1 MGKFITESLKEKDL
15 IMKLSLFTASWCASC
30 GTLKQSLNS
39 ICTNDLEIEVLDVDA
54 LGMQALS
61 KVGIK
66 GIPSLILYD
75 NQGNEIKRKSGA
87 LTKKQLEVF
96 LGLDS

>member
-1 MGKFITESLKEKDL
+1 
-15 IMKLSLFTASWCASC
+15 MKVHLFTAQWCAACS
-30 GTLKQSLNS
+30 TVKQALNS
-39 ICTNDLEIEVLDVDA
+39 ICVEDLEIEVLDVDT

-96 LGLDS
+96 LGLESN

>member
-1 MGKFITESLKEKDL
+1 MKVSLY
-15 IMKLSLFTASWCASC
+15 SAPWCGSC
-30 GTLKQSLNS
+30 QTVKQSLNS
-39 ICTNDLEIEVLDVDA
+39 ICTNDLEIEVLDVDT

-66 GIPSLILYD
+66 GIPALILYD

-96 LGLDS
+96 LGLESN

>member
-1 MGKFITESLKEKDL
+1 
-15 IMKLSLFTASWCASC
+15 MKVSVYSASWCASC

-39 ICTNDLEIEVLDVDA
+39 ICTEDLEIEVLDVDT

-87 LTKKQLEVF
+87 LTKKQLEDF
-96 LGLDS
+96 LGV

>member
-1 MGKFITESLKEKDL
+1 
-15 IMKLSLFTASWCASC
+15 MKVSLFTAQWCAAC
-30 GTLKQSLNS
+30 QTVKQALNA
-39 ICTNDLEIEVLDVDA
+39 INTEDLEIEILDVDT

-75 NQGNEIKRKSGA
+75 NQGNEIKRKTGA
-87 LTKKQLEVF
+87 LTKKQLEDF
-96 LGLDS
+96 LALDN

>member
-1 MGKFITESLKEKDL
+1 MKVSLY
-15 IMKLSLFTASWCASC
+15 SAPWCGSC
-30 GTLKQSLNS
+30 QTVKQSLNS
-39 ICTNDLEIEVLDVDA
+39 ICTEDLEIEVLDVDT

-75 NQGNEIKRKSGA
+75 NQGNEIKRKTGA
-87 LTKKQLEVF
+87 LTKKQLEDF
-96 LGLDS
+96 LEV

>member
-1 MGKFITESLKEKDL
+1 
-15 IMKLSLFTASWCASC
+15 MKVILYSAQWCSSC
-30 GTLKQSLNS
+30 QTVKQALNS
-39 ICTNDLEIEVLDVDA
+39 ICVEDLEIEVLDIDT

-66 GIPSLILYD
+66 GIPTLILYD
-75 NQGNEIKRKSGA
+75 NQGNELKRKSGA
-87 LTKKQLEVF
+87 LTKKQLEMF

>member
-1 MGKFITESLKEKDL
+1 
-15 IMKLSLFTASWCASC
+15 MKLSLFTARWCASC

-39 ICTNDLEIEVLDVDA
+39 VCTEDLEIEVLDVDA

-75 NQGNEIKRKSGA
+75 NQGNELKRKSGA

-96 LGLDS
+96 LGLESN

>member
-1 MGKFITESLKEKDL
+1 
-15 IMKLSLFTASWCASC
+15 MKLSLFTASWCASC
-30 GTLKQSLNS
+30 STVKQSLNS
-39 ICTNDLEIEVLDVDA
+39 ICTEDLEIEVLDVDT

-66 GIPSLILYD
+66 GVPSLILYD
-75 NQGNEIKRKSGA
+75 NQNNEIKRKSGA

-96 LGLDS
+96 LGLESN

>member
-1 MGKFITESLKEKDL
+1 MKV
-15 IMKLSLFTASWCASC
+15 IMYSAQWCSSC
-30 GTLKQSLNS
+30 QTVKQILNS
-39 ICTNDLEIEVLDVDA
+39 IPTEDLEIQVIDIDT

-75 NQGNEIKRKSGA
+75 NQGNELKRKSGA

-96 LGLDS
+96 LGLESN

>member
-1 MGKFITESLKEKDL
+1 MKVSLY
-15 IMKLSLFTASWCASC
+15 SAPWCGSC
-30 GTLKQSLNS
+30 QTVKQSLNS
-39 ICTNDLEIEVLDVDA
+39 ICTNDLEIQVIDIDT

-75 NQGNEIKRKSGA
+75 NQGNELKRKTGA
-87 LTKKQLEVF
+87 LTKKQLEDF
-96 LGLDS
+96 LGLDN

>member
-1 MGKFITESLKEKDL
+1 MKVSLY
-15 IMKLSLFTASWCASC
+15 SAPWCGSC
-30 GTLKQSLNS
+30 QTVKQSLNS
-39 ICTNDLEIEVLDVDA
+39 ICTEDLEIEVLDVDT

-75 NQGNEIKRKSGA
+75 NQGNELKRKSGA
-87 LTKKQLEVF
+87 LTKKQLEDF
-96 LGLDS
+96 LGV

>member
-1 MGKFITESLKEKDL
+1 
-15 IMKLSLFTASWCASC
+15 MKVSVYSASWCASC
-30 GTLKQSLNS
+30 DTLKQALNS
-39 ICTNDLEIEVLDVDA
+39 INTEDLEIEILDVDT

-75 NQGNEIKRKSGA
+75 NQGNEIKRKTGA
-87 LTKKQLEVF
+87 LTKKQLEDF
-96 LGLDS
+96 LEV

>member
-1 MGKFITESLKEKDL
+1 MKVSLY
-15 IMKLSLFTASWCASC
+15 SAPWCGSC
-30 GTLKQSLNS
+30 QTVKQSLNS
-39 ICTNDLEIEVLDVDA
+39 ICTEDLEIEVLDVDT

-96 LGLDS
+96 LGLESN

>member
-1 MGKFITESLKEKDL
+1 
-15 IMKLSLFTASWCASC
+15 MKVHLFTAQRCSACS
-30 GTLKQSLNS
+30 TVKQALNS
-39 ICTNDLEIEVLDVDA
+39 INTEDLEIEILDVDT

-96 LGLDS
+96 LGLD

>member
-1 MGKFITESLKEKDL
+1 
-15 IMKLSLFTASWCASC
+15 MKVSVYSASWCASC
-30 GTLKQSLNS
+30 GTLKQALNS
-39 ICTNDLEIEVLDVDA
+39 IFVEDLEIEVLDVDT

-96 LGLDS
+96 LGLESN

>member
-15 IMKLSLFTASWCASC
+15 IMKLSLFTASWCSSC
-30 GTLKQSLNS
+30 GTLKQALNS
-39 ICTNDLEIEVLDVDA
+39 IPTEDLEVEILDVDT

>member
-1 MGKFITESLKEKDL
+1 
-15 IMKLSLFTASWCASC
+15 MKVILYSAQWCSSC
-30 GTLKQSLNS
+30 QTVKQSLNS
-39 ICTNDLEIEVLDVDA
+39 ICTEDLEIEVLDVDT

-75 NQGNEIKRKSGA
+75 NQGNEIKRKSGS

-96 LGLDS
+96 LGLESN

>member
-1 MGKFITESLKEKDL
+1 
-15 IMKLSLFTASWCASC
+15 
-30 GTLKQSLNS
+30 
-39 ICTNDLEIEVLDVDA
+39 
-54 LGMQALS
+54 MQALS
-61 KVGIK
+61 KAGIK

-75 NQGNEIKRKSGA
+75 NQGNEIKRKTGA

>member
-1 MGKFITESLKEKDL
+1 
-15 IMKLSLFTASWCASC
+15 MKVSVYSASWCASC

-39 ICTNDLEIEVLDVDA
+39 ICTEDLEIEILDVDT

-75 NQGNEIKRKSGA
+75 NQGNELKRKTGA
-87 LTKKQLEVF
+87 LTKKQLEDF
-96 LGLDS
+96 LGLDN

>member
-1 MGKFITESLKEKDL
+1 
-15 IMKLSLFTASWCASC
+15 MKVILYSAQWCSSC
-30 GTLKQSLNS
+30 QTVKQALNS
-39 ICTNDLEIEVLDVDA
+39 ICGEDLEIEILDVDT

-61 KVGIK
+61 KGGIK

>member
-1 MGKFITESLKEKDL
+1 
-15 IMKLSLFTASWCASC
+15 MKVSVYSASWCASC
-30 GTLKQSLNS
+30 GTLKQTLNA
-39 ICTNDLEIEVLDVDA
+39 INTEDLEIEILDVDT

>member
-1 MGKFITESLKEKDL
+1 MGRFL
-15 IMKLSLFTASWCASC
+15 MKVSVYSASWCASC
-30 GTLKQSLNS
+30 GTLKQALNS
-39 ICTNDLEIEVLDVDA
+39 INTEDLEIEILDVDA

-66 GIPSLILYD
+66 GIPSIILYD

-87 LTKKQLEVF
+87 LTKKQLEDF
-96 LGLDS
+96 LGLESN

>member
-1 MGKFITESLKEKDL
+1 VKVSLY
-15 IMKLSLFTASWCASC
+15 SAPWCGSC
-30 GTLKQSLNS
+30 QTVKQSLNS
-39 ICTNDLEIEVLDVDA
+39 ICTEDLEIEVLDVDT

-66 GIPSLILYD
+66 GVPSLILYD

-96 LGLDS
+96 LGLESN

>member
-1 MGKFITESLKEKDL
+1 
-15 IMKLSLFTASWCASC
+15 MKLSLYSASWCASC

-39 ICTNDLEIEVLDVDA
+39 INTEDLEIEILDVDT

-87 LTKKQLEVF
+87 LTKKQLQDF
-96 LGLDS
+96 LGLD

>member
-1 MGKFITESLKEKDL
+1 
-15 IMKLSLFTASWCASC
+15 MKLSLYSASWCASC

-39 ICTNDLEIEVLDVDA
+39 IDTEDLEIEVLDVDT
-54 LGMQALS
+54 LGMQAQS

>member
-1 MGKFITESLKEKDL
+1 MKVSLY
-15 IMKLSLFTASWCASC
+15 SAPWCGSC
-30 GTLKQSLNS
+30 QTVKQSLNS
-39 ICTNDLEIEVLDVDA
+39 ICTEDLEIEVLDVDT

-75 NQGNEIKRKSGA
+75 NQGNELKRKTGA

>member
-1 MGKFITESLKEKDL
+1 
-15 IMKLSLFTASWCASC
+15 MKVSVYSASWCASC

-39 ICTNDLEIEVLDVDA
+39 ICTEDLEIEVLDVDT

-75 NQGNEIKRKSGA
+75 NQGNEIKRKSGS

-96 LGLDS
+96 LGLESN

>member
-1 MGKFITESLKEKDL
+1 
-15 IMKLSLFTASWCASC
+15 MKVSVYSASWCASC

-39 ICTNDLEIEVLDVDA
+39 IDTEDLEIEVLDVDT

-75 NQGNEIKRKSGA
+75 NQGNEIKRKTGA

-96 LGLDS
+96 LGLESN

>member
-1 MGKFITESLKEKDL
+1 
-15 IMKLSLFTASWCASC
+15 MKLSVYSASWCSSC
-30 GTLKQSLNS
+30 GTLKQALNS
-39 ICTNDLEIEVLDVDA
+39 ICVEDLEIEVLDVDT

-61 KVGIK
+61 KAGIK

-96 LGLDS
+96 LGLESN

>member
-1 MGKFITESLKEKDL
+1 
-15 IMKLSLFTASWCASC
+15 MKLSLYSASWCASC

-39 ICTNDLEIEVLDVDA
+39 ICTEDLEIEILDVDT

-96 LGLDS
+96 LGLESN